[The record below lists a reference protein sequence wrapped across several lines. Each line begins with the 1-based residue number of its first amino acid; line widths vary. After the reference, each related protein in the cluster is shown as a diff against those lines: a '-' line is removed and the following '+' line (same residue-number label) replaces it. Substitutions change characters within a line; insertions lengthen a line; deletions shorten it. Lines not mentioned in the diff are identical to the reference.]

1 MPTSLTRSREQ
12 FIELILRFLW
22 RQWSA
27 LGVAGHATSSDPWMI
42 DPEALLLISTTFARH
57 DPRLFD
63 EIFDWLKQNGP
74 WINLQR
80 LARLQK
86 DHGIGERT
94 VLAALAQHLAKDST
108 HFKWKILTWRAAQ
121 GPAKNGPEPLFPG
134 IPLLGPPDEIFLRW
148 GWLRAPATLR
158 GMSQVPRP
166 DQPATFLI
174 KLRALFGRMA
184 RAEVLG
190 WLLTH
195 DAGHAAEIA
204 SSVGYFPR
212 SIQLVLNDLLVSGH
226 VHAVRVGRE
235 KQFSI
240 RHNEWKFLITWSDG
254 AQFPRWVDWAP
265 VFSALSIFFDALAQ
279 PGLDEHSDRFQ
290 AIQFREALDKATP
303 ALAQAGLPH
312 QLNATRDLRGTEL
325 VSAFIDDLST
335 LLG

>member
-1 MPTSLTRSREQ
+1 MATSLTSYRER
-12 FIELILRFLW
+12 FIELLLRFTW

-27 LGVAGHATSSDPWMI
+27 LGVAGHATSNDPWI
-42 DPEALLLISTTFARH
+42 VDPEALLLLSTTIARH

-63 EIFDWLKQNGP
+63 EIFDWLQQNGP

-86 DHGIGERT
+86 DHGLGERT
-94 VLAALAQHLAKDST
+94 ILAALGQHLAKDSA
-108 HFKWKILTWRAAQ
+108 HFKWKILTWRV
-121 GPAKNGPEPLFPG
+121 AKDPPKTEPEALFHG
-134 IPLLGPPDEIFLRW
+134 VPLLGSPDEIFLRW
-148 GWLRAPATLR
+148 GWVRAPATLR
-158 GMSQVPRP
+158 GMSQVPKA

-184 RAEVLG
+184 RAEVIG

-195 DAGHAAEIA
+195 ESGHAAEIA

-226 VHAVRVGRE
+226 VRAVRVGRE
-235 KQFSI
+235 KRFAI
-240 RHNEWKFLITWSDG
+240 RRDEWRFLITWSDG
-254 AQFPRWVDWAP
+254 TEFPRWIDWAP
-265 VFSALSIFFDALAQ
+265 LFSALAIFLDALAK

-290 AIQFREALDKATP
+290 AIQLREALDRALP
-303 ALAQAGLPH
+303 ALAQAGLAH
-312 QLNATRDLRGTEL
+312 QLKATRELRGTEL
-325 VSAFIDDLST
+325 ISAFIEDISS